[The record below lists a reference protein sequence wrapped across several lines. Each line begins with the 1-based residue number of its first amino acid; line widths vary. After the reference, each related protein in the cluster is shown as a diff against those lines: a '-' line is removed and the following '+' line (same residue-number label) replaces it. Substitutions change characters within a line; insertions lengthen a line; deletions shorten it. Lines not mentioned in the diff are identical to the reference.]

1 MMSPAPIVSAGEAAG
16 YYSNKDNYYFLGQ
29 LESEWLGEGASQ
41 LGLEG
46 TVRSD
51 QLTAVLEGRLPD
63 GSRLGKEI
71 NGNHT
76 HRPGHDLTFSA
87 PKSVSILALIGGDK
101 ALLEAHQ
108 HAVRVAAGYV
118 EKLISAR
125 ETVDGRTS
133 IVHTGKMV
141 AALYTHDTSRNLD
154 PQLHTHM
161 LVANITELNGKWKAL
176 ATDTI
181 HNAGFIETVMKMQ
194 VTLGK
199 LYRKALRERVE
210 ELGHQVEEV
219 GPHGMW
225 EISGVPS
232 EVREEYSSRGR
243 EVRGA
248 VGAEATLKSLDI
260 AAKNTRKAKVDPSRL
275 RLMERWQTQM
285 KEKGWD
291 MKAYQESVV
300 PRTTPGDRPARRAPE
315 PAAPQKTPVGSDV
328 PAASE
333 QAKGKARDEPGP
345 QTRSGPEEKTVSSVT
360 TPPRADV
367 IQRRDGPEAGEG
379 EQRTEPEQR
388 PGKATEEKTADRDG
402 KQPAERAQ
410 PSAQPERADILGE
423 SVPGESPVI
432 TPVAGRDGHV
442 QPGAAAQI
450 PPSGNPGVEKD
461 TGPEKLA
468 ESMPVAGQP
477 VTPPLAVQTTQ
488 DVPAEVTDA
497 VRMAVSQ
504 LSDSKTRFTWG
515 ELLLSTAEFSD
526 KIPPVSELKA
536 ALDEALREGV
546 IVPLDA
552 EKGVFTSRIHLLDEL
567 SIQALSREH
576 LSETRVVSFQ
586 RPAQYAPAAL
596 EVVEKDAL
604 VLMNAPKGV
613 AGIRELTEQLAGIS
627 ASHGR
632 EVQVLASS
640 AERAVSFAKSDT
652 LREHITGRQH
662 VLSGDFQLRPQST
675 LIVEGAERLS
685 LKETLVLLG
694 EARDKSAQLVFLD
707 SAGRQ
712 ANGNA
717 MSVLESA
724 GVVRSRRAEPS
735 PGLEAE
741 VVSIRDKRDRYSAL
755 ADRFAELSAG
765 TEPVTAIVVGQREQK
780 HLTGLIRDA
789 LQNAGQLER
798 DGVTVEARTPVWL
811 DNKTRRM
818 SGSYRAGQVL
828 EDRSERETR
837 HFVIDRVHEDT
848 RVLSLIDGDGV
859 LVRMKIA
866 NLTADWRL
874 YQSEQ
879 LHVAA
884 GDRLIAL
891 AADRDAGLKSKD
903 RLTVTQAGQEGIAV
917 ERDGKVLT
925 LPADRPLYLT
935 HGYVAGP
942 GNRDNDSGVV
952 LAALNSRDITA
963 QTMNSLAQSGH
974 RAEIFTAEPED
985 KAEARLQ
992 RMRTENSPVQLVR
1005 KLSGRDQLDSAL
1017 TTLHGNVKTDV
1028 TVAVERAI
1036 ADQQSVTFNAL
1047 HLAERA
1053 AEFYPDI
1060 AGIDREIS
1068 HMVKNGDLIRVPG
1081 QATPLLVARAT
1092 WEMEKAIISVITEG
1106 KNTQE
1111 PLMDKVDPALLA
1123 GLTSGQKGSALL
1135 VLGSRDQFTGI
1146 QGYAGVGKTT
1156 QVSAVKAAIDTL
1168 PASDRPLLYGLA
1180 PTHQAVKELRDV
1192 GLEAQTLK
1200 SWLVE
1205 HEQMVAAGEKPD
1217 YRNRVF
1223 LIDESS
1229 MLGNQDTAAAYLAIQ
1244 AGGGRGVS
1252 MGDIDQFEAIESG
1265 APFRLAQERSPMDV
1279 AIMKQIVRQ
1288 KEVNL
1293 RDAVHDIID
1302 NRIDAALQRLEKQ
1315 PADNVERQDPSWAV
1329 PASGLVESAD
1339 PVTAIVDDW
1348 ISRTPAARERTLV
1361 IAQLNEDR
1369 ASINNGIYAALE
1381 ARGELG
1387 SEKIRVPVLDKIQH
1401 TRHEFNKLQAWQP
1414 GMVVKRGDVYQDV
1427 VAVDKNGSLISVRN
1441 ESGRLAWYSPRELL
1455 TGDVELFNRSG
1466 RELSAGT
1473 VVRFTAT
1480 DRNRG
1485 QNANQKFTVEQVRP
1499 DGEVVLKGRDG
1510 QKTINPSDIRA
1521 EQHID
1526 YAWAITGYG
1535 SQGAGEDSVIS
1546 LEGTQGGRAY
1556 MATRRAFYISVSR
1569 AKKHVQVYTDG
1580 LEKWVKAVK
1589 TREFD
1594 FKTAH
1599 DALTPETERR
1609 QAKVIWAMGQPVG
1622 KTAIGRAWAKHEAL
1636 GNHSLTARVIPST
1649 KRFPEPALALPLYDN
1664 NGKSAGL
1671 ALVSLV
1677 QGDNGRLMRG
1687 NMRMVATQG
1696 ASGAVVQRSRS
1707 GNTHVISTV
1716 DAALKAVREHPEDGV
1731 VWQTGTEKPSAWMIK
1746 VSRGT
1751 EQAAEEM
1758 RAQAVKTGENDIRLP
1773 PVVAEGTEKAV
1784 PARAVEQAV
1793 EFLTGRQESESA
1805 QAQQQ
1810 RALLRQE
1817 EERRN
1822 AIILPVAEVPDIRIR
1837 AEEDTARPDGV
1848 KPDDSIIGRVAGQE
1862 RESRAGQEQPP
1873 GIPVMQEDKQAGER
1887 AGAERV
1893 AADLAERQREVQL
1906 PREPAERGRDIG
1918 HQEPAH
1924 TRTIQKER

>member
-1 MMSPAPIVSAGEAAG
+1 MMSPAPIVAAGEAAG

-46 TVRSD
+46 PVRSD

-63 GSRLGKEI
+63 GSRLGKQI

-108 HAVRVAAGYV
+108 RAVRVAAGYV

-125 ETVDGRTS
+125 ETVDGKTS

-141 AALYTHDTSRNLD
+141 AALYTHDTTRNLD
-154 PQLHTHM
+154 PGLHTHM
-161 LVANITELNGKWKAL
+161 LVANMTELNGKWKAL

-199 LYRKALRERVE
+199 LYRKALREGVE
-210 ELGHQVEEV
+210 SLGHEVEEV

-225 EISGVPS
+225 EIKAVPK

-243 EVRGA
+243 EIRGA

-285 KEKGWD
+285 KEQGWD

-300 PRTTPGDRPARRAPE
+300 PRTVPGDRPAPV
-315 PAAPQKTPVGSDV
+315 PTDPQKTPFGGDV
-328 PAASE
+328 PAAQE
-333 QAKGKARDEPGP
+333 QAKEKAREEAGP
-345 QTRSGPEEKTVSSVT
+345 QTRSGHEENTISSVT
-360 TPPRADV
+360 TPPRTDV
-367 IQRRDGPEAGEG
+367 IPRRDGPEAGEG

-388 PGKATEEKTADRDG
+388 PGKAAEDKTADRDG
-402 KQPAERAQ
+402 KQPAEREQ
-410 PSAQPERADILGE
+410 PPEQPERADALEGP
-423 SVPGESPVI
+423 VPGEPPVI
-432 TPVAGRDGHV
+432 TPVAGRDGQV
-442 QPGAAAQI
+442 QPETAAQI
-450 PPSGNPGVEKD
+450 PPPGKPGVEKY
-461 TGPEKLA
+461 TGPEKRA
-468 ESMPVAGQP
+468 DSTPMAGQP
-477 VTPPLAVQTTQ
+477 VTPPPVVQTTQ
-488 DVPAEVTDA
+488 DVPPEVTDA

-526 KIPPVSELKA
+526 KIPPISELKT

-596 EVVEKDAL
+596 EAVERDAL

-627 ASHGR
+627 AAHGR

-640 AERAVSFAKSDT
+640 AERAVSLAKSDR
-652 LREHITGRQH
+652 LREHITGRQQ

-724 GVVRSRRAEPS
+724 GVVRSRRTEPA
-735 PGLEAE
+735 PGMEAE
-741 VVSIRDKRDRYSAL
+741 VVSIRDKRERYSAL

-811 DNKTRRM
+811 DSKTRRM

-828 EDRSERETR
+828 EDRTERETR
-837 HFVIDRVHEDT
+837 HYVIDRVHEDT

-866 NLTADWRL
+866 DLTADWRL
-874 YQSEQ
+874 YQREQ
-879 LHVAA
+879 LHIAA

-891 AADRDAGLKSKD
+891 AADRGTGLKSKD
-903 RLTVTQAGQEGIAV
+903 RLTVTQAGQEGITV
-917 ERDGKVLT
+917 ERDGKALT
-925 LPADRPLYLT
+925 LPADSPLYLT

-1017 TTLHGNVKTDV
+1017 TTLHDSVKTDV

-1036 ADQQSVTFNAL
+1036 ADQQSVTFDVL

-1068 HMVKNGDLIRVPG
+1068 QMVKKGDLIRVPG

-1092 WEMEKAIISVITEG
+1092 WEMEKAIIRVITEG
-1106 KNTQE
+1106 KNTRE
-1111 PLMDKVDPALLA
+1111 PLMDSVDPTLLA
-1123 GLTSGQKGSALL
+1123 GLTSGQKESALL

-1168 PASDRPLLYGLA
+1168 PASDRPVLYGLA

-1252 MGDIDQFEAIESG
+1252 MGDTDQFEAIESG

-1279 AIMKQIVRQ
+1279 AIMKQIIRQ

-1315 PADNVERQDPSWAV
+1315 PPDNVERLDPSWIA

-1339 PVTAIVDDW
+1339 PVAAIVDDW
-1348 ISRTPAARERTLV
+1348 ISRTPAARESTLV

-1369 ASINNGIYAALE
+1369 ESINNGIYAALE

-1387 SEKIRVPVLDKIQH
+1387 REKIRVPVLEKIQH

-1414 GMVVKRGDVYQDV
+1414 GMVVKRGDAYQDV
-1427 VAVDKNGSLISVRN
+1427 VAVDKNGSLISVKN

-1455 TGDVELFNRSG
+1455 TGDVELFNRRE

-1510 QKTINPSDIRA
+1510 QKTINPSDVRA
-1521 EQHID
+1521 EQHLD

-1535 SQGAGEDSVIS
+1535 SQGAGEDAVIS
-1546 LEGTQGGRAY
+1546 LEGTKGGRAY

-1580 LEKWVKAVK
+1580 LEKWVAAIK
-1589 TREFD
+1589 RQEFD

-1599 DALTPETERR
+1599 DALTPETERQ

-1636 GNHSLTARVIPST
+1636 GGHSLTARVIPST
-1649 KRFPEPALALPLYDN
+1649 KRFPAPALALPLYDN

-1677 QGDNGRLMRG
+1677 HGDNGRLARG
-1687 NMRMVATQG
+1687 DMRMVATQG
-1696 ASGAVVQRSRS
+1696 ATGAVVQRSHS
-1707 GNTHVISTV
+1707 GNTHVVSTV
-1716 DAALKAVREHPEDGV
+1716 DAALRAVREHPEDGV
-1731 VWQTGTEKPSAWMIK
+1731 VWQTGAEKPSPWMIK
-1746 VSRGT
+1746 LSRGT
-1751 EQAAEEM
+1751 ESAEEQK
-1758 RAQAVKTGENDIRLP
+1758 RALSVLVESEIRVPDLKADTTSEEPEKRAVQQVVRETQDIRD
-1773 PVVAEGTEKAV
+1773 TE
-1784 PARAVEQAV
+1784 
-1793 EFLTGRQESESA
+1793 
-1805 QAQQQ
+1805 
-1810 RALLRQE
+1810 ALMAKR
-1817 EERRN
+1817 
-1822 AIILPVAEVPDIRIR
+1822 VPD
-1837 AEEDTARPDGV
+1837 ADLQGEKPGTLSGV
-1848 KPDDSIIGRVAGQE
+1848 KPDGNILGEIIDERLQRQQERDNVVSRIPAPSDQQMAREAAEHAVSARVANE
-1862 RESRAGQEQPP
+1862 
-1873 GIPVMQEDKQAGER
+1873 I
-1887 AGAERV
+1887 AER
-1893 AADLAERQREVQL
+1893 RQQQEVRI
-1906 PREPAERGRDIG
+1906 PGDTVEKGRTVE

-1924 TRTIQKER
+1924 TRTIQQKER

>member
-16 YYSNKDNYYFLGQ
+16 YYSNSDNYYFLGQ
-29 LESEWLGEGASQ
+29 LESEWLGEGASE

-101 ALLEAHQ
+101 AMLEAHQ
-108 HAVRVAAGYV
+108 RAVRVAAGYV

-125 ETVDGRTS
+125 ETVDGKTS

-141 AALYTHDTSRNLD
+141 AALYTHDTTRNLD
-154 PQLHTHM
+154 PGLHTHM
-161 LVANITELNGKWKAL
+161 LVANMTELNGKWKAL

-199 LYRKALRERVE
+199 LYRKALREDVE
-210 ELGHQVEEV
+210 ILGHEVEEV

-225 EISGVPS
+225 EIKAVPK

-243 EVRGA
+243 EIRGA

-260 AAKNTRKAKVDPSRL
+260 AAKNTRRAKVDPSRL

-300 PRTTPGDRPARRAPE
+300 PRTGVGDSPAMRSPE
-315 PAAPQKTPVGSDV
+315 PVAPQKATSGSDV
-328 PAASE
+328 PARPE
-333 QAKGKARDEPGP
+333 QTEGKARDGA
-345 QTRSGPEEKTVSSVT
+345 TRPAPAGTDEKTASTGAASPRLTVT
-360 TPPRADV
+360 P
-367 IQRRDGPEAGEG
+367 RRDVPEKDEAGE
-379 EQRTEPEQR
+379 RSEPEKRSGQ
-388 PGKATEEKTADRDG
+388 PAEDKTADPDG
-402 KQPAERAQ
+402 KAQTDREAPAL
-410 PSAQPERADILGE
+410 QPERNEAISA
-423 SVPGESPVI
+423 SVPGEPMPQEPVTARSGLTQTEVAEAVPSAVTTAGVRQPASPL
-432 TPVAGRDGHV
+432 P
-442 QPGAAAQI
+442 AQTA
-450 PPSGNPGVEKD
+450 PGV
-461 TGPEKLA
+461 
-468 ESMPVAGQP
+468 
-477 VTPPLAVQTTQ
+477 VTP
-488 DVPAEVTDA
+488 PAEVTDA
-497 VRMAVSQ
+497 VRLAISQ

-515 ELLLSTAEFSD
+515 ELLLSAAEFSD
-526 KIPPVSELKA
+526 KIPQIPALKA
-536 ALDEALREGV
+536 ALDGALREGI

-567 SIQALSREH
+567 SIQALSQEH
-576 LSETRVVSFQ
+576 LGGTHVTSFQ
-586 RPAQYAPAAL
+586 RPQQYAPAAL

-613 AGIRELTEQLAGIS
+613 AGIRELTEQIAGIS
-627 ASHGR
+627 AAHGR
-632 EVQVLASS
+632 EAQVLASS
-640 AERAVSFAKSDT
+640 AERAISLAKSDS
-652 LREHITGRQH
+652 LRELITGRQRI
-662 VLSGDFQLRPQST
+662 LSGEFQLRPQST
-675 LIVEGAERLS
+675 LIIEGAERLG

-694 EARDKSAQLVFLD
+694 EAREKSAQLIFLD

-724 GVVRSRRAEPS
+724 GVSRSRRAEPS

-755 ADRFAELSAG
+755 ADRFAELNAG
-765 TEPVTAIVVGQREQK
+765 PEPVTAIVVGQREQK

-811 DNKTRRM
+811 DSKTRRM

-828 EDRSERETR
+828 EDRTERETR
-837 HFVIDRVHEDT
+837 HYVIDRVHEDT

-859 LVRMKIA
+859 LVRMKMA
-866 NLTADWRL
+866 ELTADWRL
-874 YQSEQ
+874 YEREH
-879 LHVAA
+879 LHIA
-884 GDRLIAL
+884 GGDKLIAL
-891 AADRDAGLKSKD
+891 AADRGAGLKAKD
-903 RLTVTQAGQEGIAV
+903 RLTVTGTGQNGIEV
-917 ERDGKVLT
+917 ERDGKKLT
-925 LPADRPLYLT
+925 LPADRPLYIA

-1005 KLSGRDQLDSAL
+1005 KLSGSDELENAL
-1017 TTLHGNVKTDV
+1017 TTLHRNVKSDV

-1036 ADQQSVTFNAL
+1036 ADQQSVVFDAL

-1060 AGIDREIS
+1060 TGIDREIS
-1068 HMVKNGDLIRVPG
+1068 TMIRKGDLLRVPG

-1092 WEMEKAIISVITEG
+1092 WEMEKAIIGVITEG

-1111 PLMDKVDPALLA
+1111 PLMDRVNPAQLS
-1123 GLTSGQKGSALL
+1123 GLTSGQKESALL

-1168 PASDRPLLYGLA
+1168 PVSDRPVLYGLA

-1205 HEQMVAAGEKPD
+1205 HEQLVAAGEKPD

-1252 MGDIDQFEAIESG
+1252 MGDTDQFEAIESG

-1315 PADNVERQDPSWAV
+1315 PVDKVERQDPSWKV
-1329 PASGLVESAD
+1329 PPSGLVESAD
-1339 PVTAIVDDW
+1339 PVAAIVDDW
-1348 ISRTPAARERTLV
+1348 ISRTPEARARTLV
-1361 IAQLNEDR
+1361 IAQLNKDR
-1369 ASINNGIYAALE
+1369 ETINNGIYAALD

-1387 SEKIRVPVLDKIQH
+1387 QEKIVVPVLEKIQH
-1401 TRHEFNKLQAWQP
+1401 TRHEFNKLKAWQP

-1427 VAVDKNGSLISVRN
+1427 VAVDRNGSLISVKN
-1441 ESGRLAWYSPRELL
+1441 ENGRLAWYSPRELL
-1455 TGDVELFNRSG
+1455 TGDVELFERSE
-1466 RELSAGT
+1466 REISAGT
-1473 VVRFTAT
+1473 VMRFTAT

-1499 DGEVVLKGRDG
+1499 DGEVVLKGKEG
-1510 QKTINPSDIRA
+1510 QKIIKPSDVRA

-1535 SQGAGEDSVIS
+1535 SQGAGEESVIS

-1569 AKKHVQVYTDG
+1569 AKQHVQVYTDG
-1580 LEKWVKAVK
+1580 LAKWVDAIKRPE
-1589 TREFD
+1589 TE

-1599 DALTPETERR
+1599 DALNPETERR
-1609 QAKVIWAMGQPVG
+1609 QAKAIWAMGQPVG

-1636 GNHSLTARVIPST
+1636 GSHSLTARVIPST

-1671 ALVSLV
+1671 ALVSLIN
-1677 QGDNGRLMRG
+1677 GDNGRLARG
-1687 NMRMVATQG
+1687 DMRMVATHG
-1696 ASGAVVQRSRS
+1696 ATGAVLQRSRS
-1707 GNTHVISTV
+1707 GNTVVVSTV

-1731 VWQTGTEKPSAWMIK
+1731 VWRTGTEKPSPWMIK

-1751 EQAAEEM
+1751 EQTAEEI
-1758 RAQAVKTGENDIRLP
+1758 RALAVKTGEDDIRLP
-1773 PVVAEGTEKAV
+1773 PVAEQDAEKAV
-1784 PARAVEQAV
+1784 PARAIEKAV
-1793 EFLTGRQESESA
+1793 ELLSGRLDSENA

-1810 RALLRQE
+1810 RVLMRQE
-1817 EERRN
+1817 DERRDM
-1822 AIILPVAEVPDIRIR
+1822 IILPVTEAPDIRIR
-1837 AEEDTARPDGV
+1837 NEEETVRPEGV
-1848 KPDDSIIGRVAGQE
+1848 KPDDSIIGRVAMQE
-1862 RESRAGQEQPP
+1862 RESRAAQEQPLKMP
-1873 GIPVMQEDKQAGER
+1873 DIPKDKNDGER

-1893 AADLAERQREVQL
+1893 AAEIAESQREVQL
-1906 PREPAERGRDIG
+1906 PREPAERGRTIE
-1918 HQEPAH
+1918 HQEPGH

>member
-1 MMSPAPIVSAGEAAG
+1 MI
-16 YYSNKDNYYFLGQ
+16 Q
-29 LESEWLGEGASQ
+29 
-41 LGLEG
+41 
-46 TVRSD
+46 
-51 QLTAVLEGRLPD
+51 GRD
-63 GSRLGKEI
+63 
-71 NGNHT
+71 
-76 HRPGHDLTFSA
+76 A
-87 PKSVSILALIGGDK
+87 
-101 ALLEAHQ
+101 
-108 HAVRVAAGYV
+108 
-118 EKLISAR
+118 
-125 ETVDGRTS
+125 
-133 IVHTGKMV
+133 
-141 AALYTHDTSRNLD
+141 
-154 PQLHTHM
+154 
-161 LVANITELNGKWKAL
+161 
-176 ATDTI
+176 
-181 HNAGFIETVMKMQ
+181 
-194 VTLGK
+194 
-199 LYRKALRERVE
+199 
-210 ELGHQVEEV
+210 
-219 GPHGMW
+219 
-225 EISGVPS
+225 
-232 EVREEYSSRGR
+232 
-243 EVRGA
+243 
-248 VGAEATLKSLDI
+248 
-260 AAKNTRKAKVDPSRL
+260 
-275 RLMERWQTQM
+275 
-285 KEKGWD
+285 
-291 MKAYQESVV
+291 
-300 PRTTPGDRPARRAPE
+300 
-315 PAAPQKTPVGSDV
+315 
-328 PAASE
+328 
-333 QAKGKARDEPGP
+333 
-345 QTRSGPEEKTVSSVT
+345 
-360 TPPRADV
+360 
-367 IQRRDGPEAGEG
+367 PEAGDG
-379 EQRTEPEQR
+379 GLRQAPEQR
-388 PGKATEEKTADRDG
+388 PGKAADDKTPDRDG
-402 KQPAERAQ
+402 KEPAEREL
-410 PSAQPERADILGE
+410 PVSQPERADALAE
-423 SVPGESPVI
+423 PAPGES
-432 TPVAGRDGHV
+432 
-442 QPGAAAQI
+442 
-450 PPSGNPGVEKD
+450 GVKA
-461 TGPEKLA
+461 PA
-468 ESMPVAGQP
+468 AGQP
-477 VTPPLAVQTTQ
+477 GVALTVQMAP
-488 DVPAEVTDA
+488 VPAEVTDA

-526 KIPPVSELKA
+526 KIPPISELKS
-536 ALDEALREGV
+536 ALDEALREGI

-596 EVVEKDAL
+596 EAVERDAL

-640 AERAVSFAKSDT
+640 AERAVSLAKSDT
-652 LREHITGRQH
+652 LREHITGRQQ
-662 VLSGDFQLRPQST
+662 VLSGDFHLRPQST

-724 GVVRSRRAEPS
+724 GVSRSRRTEPA
-735 PGLEAE
+735 PGMEAE
-741 VVSIRDKRDRYSAL
+741 VVSIRDKRERYSAL

-811 DNKTRRM
+811 DSKTRRM

-828 EDRSERETR
+828 EDRTERETR
-837 HFVIDRVHEDT
+837 HYVIDRVHEDT

-866 NLTADWRL
+866 DLTADWRL
-874 YQSEQ
+874 YQREQ
-879 LHVAA
+879 LHIAA

-891 AADRDAGLKSKD
+891 AADRGTGLKSKD
-903 RLTVTQAGQEGIAV
+903 RLTVTQAGQEGITV

-925 LPADRPLYLT
+925 LPADSPLYLT

-1017 TTLHGNVKTDV
+1017 TTLHDSVKTDV

-1036 ADQQSVTFNAL
+1036 ADQQSVTFDVL

-1053 AEFYPDI
+1053 AEFHPDI

-1068 HMVKNGDLIRVPG
+1068 QMVKNGDLIRVPG

-1092 WEMEKAIISVITEG
+1092 WEMEKAIIRVITEG
-1106 KNTQE
+1106 KNTRE
-1111 PLMDKVDPALLA
+1111 PLMDSVDPALLA
-1123 GLTSGQKGSALL
+1123 GLTSGQKESALL

-1168 PASDRPLLYGLA
+1168 PASDRPVLYGLA

-1252 MGDIDQFEAIESG
+1252 MGDTDQFEAIESG

-1315 PADNVERQDPSWAV
+1315 PADNVERLDPSWKA
-1329 PASGLVESAD
+1329 PASGLVESVD
-1339 PVTAIVDDW
+1339 PVAAIVDDW
-1348 ISRTPAARERTLV
+1348 ISRTPAARARTLV

-1369 ASINNGIYAALE
+1369 ESINNGIYAALE

-1387 SEKIRVPVLDKIQH
+1387 REKIRVPVLEKIQH
-1401 TRHEFNKLQAWQP
+1401 TRHEFNKLRAWQP
-1414 GMVVKRGDVYQDV
+1414 GMVVKRGDAYQDV
-1427 VAVDKNGSLISVRN
+1427 VAVDTNGSLISVRD
-1441 ESGRLAWYSPRELL
+1441 EGGRLAWYSPRELL
-1455 TGDVELFNRSG
+1455 TGDVELFNRRE

-1485 QNANQKFTVEQVRP
+1485 QNANQKYTVEKVRP

-1510 QKTINPSDIRA
+1510 QKTINPADVRA

-1535 SQGAGEDSVIS
+1535 SQGAGEDAVIS
-1546 LEGTQGGRAY
+1546 LEGTKGGRAY

-1580 LEKWVKAVK
+1580 LEKWVAAIK
-1589 TREFD
+1589 RQEFD

-1636 GNHSLTARVIPST
+1636 GGHSLTARVIPST
-1649 KRFPEPALALPLYDN
+1649 KRFPAPALALPLYDN

-1677 QGDNGRLMRG
+1677 HGDNGRLARG
-1687 NMRMVATQG
+1687 DMRMVATKG
-1696 ASGAVVQRSRS
+1696 ATGAVVQRSRS
-1707 GNTHVISTV
+1707 GNTHVVSTV
-1716 DAALKAVREHPEDGV
+1716 DAALRAVREHPEDGV
-1731 VWQTGTEKPSAWMIK
+1731 VWQTGAEKPSPWMIK
-1746 VSRGT
+1746 LSRGT

-1758 RAQAVKTGENDIRLP
+1758 RALAVKAGDGDIRLP
-1773 PVVAEGTEKAV
+1773 PVTEQDADKAV
-1784 PARAVEQAV
+1784 PGRAVAQAV

-1837 AEEDTARPDGV
+1837 AEEETARPDGV

-1873 GIPVMQEDKQAGER
+1873 RIPDMPEDKQAGER
-1887 AGAERV
+1887 ASAERV
-1893 AADLAERQREVQL
+1893 AADLAERQRDVQL
-1906 PREPAERGRDIG
+1906 PREPAERGRDIE

>member
-29 LESEWLGEGASQ
+29 LESEWLGEGAGR

-46 TVRSD
+46 KVRSD

-125 ETVDGRTS
+125 ETVDGKTS

-161 LVANITELNGKWKAL
+161 LVANMTELNGKWKAL

-199 LYRKALRERVE
+199 LYRRALRERVE
-210 ELGHQVEEV
+210 ELGHSVEEV

-300 PRTTPGDRPARRAPE
+300 PRTAPGGSSAHRAPE
-315 PAAPQKTPVGSDV
+315 PSAPQKTMAGSDM
-328 PAASE
+328 PAAPE
-333 QAKGKARDEPGP
+333 QTKGKARDDAPA
-345 QTRSGPEEKTVSSVT
+345 QTRSGAEEKTVSPVT
-360 TPPRADV
+360 PSPRTDV
-367 IQRRDGPEAGEG
+367 IQRRDATVQEEAGA
-379 EQRTEPEQR
+379 RPEPEPR
-388 PGKATEEKTADRDG
+388 GGKEAEQKTADSDG
-402 KQPAERAQ
+402 KTQADRALSDNQPDRDDARPEPVPAEN
-410 PSAQPERADILGE
+410 
-423 SVPGESPVI
+423 PVI
-432 TPVAGRDGHV
+432 TVAGSPDVAREQAEPSEPA
-442 QPGAAAQI
+442 QPGVTEKAGSPVTHAGVAPLSTGSGPAGTPSGSQPGGQTAPAGVASVAAA
-450 PPSGNPGVEKD
+450 
-461 TGPEKLA
+461 
-468 ESMPVAGQP
+468 
-477 VTPPLAVQTTQ
+477 
-488 DVPAEVTDA
+488 PAEVTDA

-526 KIPPVSELKA
+526 KIPPVSEMKA
-536 ALDEALREGV
+536 ALDGALREGV

-596 EVVEKDAL
+596 EGVEKDAL

-640 AERAVSFAKSDT
+640 AERAVSLAKSDT
-652 LREHITGRQH
+652 LREHIMGRQQ

-811 DNKTRRM
+811 DSKTRRM

-828 EDRSERETR
+828 EDRTERETR

-848 RVLSLIDGDGV
+848 RVLSLIDSDGV

-866 NLTADWRL
+866 DLTADWRL
-874 YQSEQ
+874 YQREH
-879 LHVAA
+879 LPVAA

-903 RLTVTQAGQEGIAV
+903 RLTVTQAAQEGITV

-1017 TTLHGNVKTDV
+1017 TTLHDSVKTDV

-1036 ADQQSVTFNAL
+1036 ADQQSVTFDAL

-1060 AGIDREIS
+1060 AGVDREIS
-1068 HMVKNGDLIRVPG
+1068 HMVKKGDLIRVPG

-1092 WEMEKAIISVITEG
+1092 WEMEKAIIRVITEG
-1106 KNTQE
+1106 KNTRE

-1180 PTHQAVKELRDV
+1180 PTHQAVRELRDV

-1252 MGDIDQFEAIESG
+1252 MGDTDQFEAIESG

-1315 PADNVERQDPSWAV
+1315 PADNVERLDPSWKA
-1329 PASGLVESAD
+1329 PASGLAESAD
-1339 PVTAIVDDW
+1339 PVAAIVDDW

-1369 ASINNGIYAALE
+1369 ESINNGIYAALE

-1387 SEKIRVPVLDKIQH
+1387 SEKIRVPVLEKIRH

-1414 GMVVKRGDVYQDV
+1414 GMVVKRGDAYQDV

-1455 TGDVELFNRSG
+1455 TGDVELFNRRE

-1510 QKTINPSDIRA
+1510 QKTINPADVRS

-1535 SQGAGEDSVIS
+1535 SQGAGEDAVIS
-1546 LEGTQGGRAY
+1546 LEGTKGGRAY

-1580 LEKWVKAVK
+1580 LEKWVKAIK
-1589 TREFD
+1589 RQEFD

-1636 GNHSLTARVIPST
+1636 GSHSLTARVIPST
-1649 KRFPEPALALPLYDN
+1649 KRFPEPSLALPLYDN

-1677 QGDNGRLMRG
+1677 NGDNGRLRRG
-1687 NMRMVATQG
+1687 AMRMVATQG

-1707 GNTHVISTV
+1707 GNTRVVSTV

-1731 VWQTGTEKPSAWMIK
+1731 VWQTGAEKPSPWMIK

-1751 EQAAEEM
+1751 ESAEEQK
-1758 RAQAVKTGENDIRLP
+1758 RALSVPGESEIRVPDLKADTTSDEPEKRAVQQVVRETQDIRD
-1773 PVVAEGTEKAV
+1773 TE
-1784 PARAVEQAV
+1784 
-1793 EFLTGRQESESA
+1793 
-1805 QAQQQ
+1805 
-1810 RALLRQE
+1810 ALMAKR
-1817 EERRN
+1817 
-1822 AIILPVAEVPDIRIR
+1822 VPD
-1837 AEEDTARPDGV
+1837 ADLQGEKPGTLSGV
-1848 KPDDSIIGRVAGQE
+1848 KPDGNILGEIIDERLQRQQERDNVVSRIPAPSDLQMAREAAEHAVSARVANE
-1862 RESRAGQEQPP
+1862 
-1873 GIPVMQEDKQAGER
+1873 I
-1887 AGAERV
+1887 
-1893 AADLAERQREVQL
+1893 
-1906 PREPAERGRDIG
+1906 AERGQQQEVRIPGDTVEKG
-1918 HQEPAH
+1918 RTVEHQEPAH
-1924 TRTIQKER
+1924 TRTIQQKER

>member
-1 MMSPAPIVSAGEAAG
+1 MS
-16 YYSNKDNYYFLGQ
+16 
-29 LESEWLGEGASQ
+29 
-41 LGLEG
+41 
-46 TVRSD
+46 
-51 QLTAVLEGRLPD
+51 
-63 GSRLGKEI
+63 
-71 NGNHT
+71 
-76 HRPGHDLTFSA
+76 
-87 PKSVSILALIGGDK
+87 
-101 ALLEAHQ
+101 
-108 HAVRVAAGYV
+108 
-118 EKLISAR
+118 
-125 ETVDGRTS
+125 
-133 IVHTGKMV
+133 
-141 AALYTHDTSRNLD
+141 
-154 PQLHTHM
+154 
-161 LVANITELNGKWKAL
+161 
-176 ATDTI
+176 
-181 HNAGFIETVMKMQ
+181 
-194 VTLGK
+194 
-199 LYRKALRERVE
+199 
-210 ELGHQVEEV
+210 
-219 GPHGMW
+219 
-225 EISGVPS
+225 
-232 EVREEYSSRGR
+232 
-243 EVRGA
+243 
-248 VGAEATLKSLDI
+248 
-260 AAKNTRKAKVDPSRL
+260 
-275 RLMERWQTQM
+275 
-285 KEKGWD
+285 
-291 MKAYQESVV
+291 
-300 PRTTPGDRPARRAPE
+300 
-315 PAAPQKTPVGSDV
+315 
-328 PAASE
+328 
-333 QAKGKARDEPGP
+333 
-345 QTRSGPEEKTVSSVT
+345 
-360 TPPRADV
+360 
-367 IQRRDGPEAGEG
+367 
-379 EQRTEPEQR
+379 
-388 PGKATEEKTADRDG
+388 
-402 KQPAERAQ
+402 
-410 PSAQPERADILGE
+410 QPERADALAE
-423 SVPGESPVI
+423 PAPGES
-432 TPVAGRDGHV
+432 
-442 QPGAAAQI
+442 
-450 PPSGNPGVEKD
+450 GVKA
-461 TGPEKLA
+461 PA
-468 ESMPVAGQP
+468 AGQP
-477 VTPPLAVQTTQ
+477 GVALTVQMAP
-488 DVPAEVTDA
+488 VPAEVTDA

-526 KIPPVSELKA
+526 KIPPISELKS
-536 ALDEALREGV
+536 ALDEALREGI

-596 EVVEKDAL
+596 EAVERDAL

-640 AERAVSFAKSDT
+640 AERAVSLAKSDT
-652 LREHITGRQH
+652 LREHITGRQQ
-662 VLSGDFQLRPQST
+662 VLSGDFHLRPQST

-724 GVVRSRRAEPS
+724 GVSRSRRTEPA
-735 PGLEAE
+735 PGMEAE
-741 VVSIRDKRDRYSAL
+741 VVSIRDKRERYSAL

-811 DNKTRRM
+811 DSKTRRM

-828 EDRSERETR
+828 EDRTERETR
-837 HFVIDRVHEDT
+837 HYVIDRVHEDT

-866 NLTADWRL
+866 DLTADWRL
-874 YQSEQ
+874 YQREQ
-879 LHVAA
+879 LHIAA

-891 AADRDAGLKSKD
+891 AADRGTGLKSKD
-903 RLTVTQAGQEGIAV
+903 RLTVTQAGQEGITV

-925 LPADRPLYLT
+925 LPADSPLYLT

-1017 TTLHGNVKTDV
+1017 TTLHDSVKTDV

-1036 ADQQSVTFNAL
+1036 ADQQSVTFDVL

-1053 AEFYPDI
+1053 AEFHPDI

-1068 HMVKNGDLIRVPG
+1068 QMVKNGDLIRVPG

-1092 WEMEKAIISVITEG
+1092 WEMEKAIIRVITEG
-1106 KNTQE
+1106 KNTRE
-1111 PLMDKVDPALLA
+1111 PLMDSVDPALLA
-1123 GLTSGQKGSALL
+1123 GLTSGQKESALL

-1168 PASDRPLLYGLA
+1168 PASDRPVLYGLA

-1252 MGDIDQFEAIESG
+1252 MGDTDQFEAIESG

-1315 PADNVERQDPSWAV
+1315 PADNVERLDPSWKA
-1329 PASGLVESAD
+1329 PASGLVESVD
-1339 PVTAIVDDW
+1339 PVAAIVDDW
-1348 ISRTPAARERTLV
+1348 ISRTPAARARTLV

-1369 ASINNGIYAALE
+1369 ESINNGIYAALE

-1387 SEKIRVPVLDKIQH
+1387 REKIRVPVLEKIQH
-1401 TRHEFNKLQAWQP
+1401 TRHEFNKLRAWQP
-1414 GMVVKRGDVYQDV
+1414 GMVVKRGDAYQDV
-1427 VAVDKNGSLISVRN
+1427 VAVDTNGSLISVRD
-1441 ESGRLAWYSPRELL
+1441 EGGRLAWYSPRELL
-1455 TGDVELFNRSG
+1455 TGDVELFNRRE

-1485 QNANQKFTVEQVRP
+1485 QNANQKYTVEKVRP

-1510 QKTINPSDIRA
+1510 QKTINPADVRA

-1535 SQGAGEDSVIS
+1535 SQGAGEDAVIS
-1546 LEGTQGGRAY
+1546 LEGTKGGRAY

-1580 LEKWVKAVK
+1580 LEKWVAAIK
-1589 TREFD
+1589 RQEFD

-1636 GNHSLTARVIPST
+1636 GGHSLTARVIPST
-1649 KRFPEPALALPLYDN
+1649 KRFPAPALALPLYDN

-1677 QGDNGRLMRG
+1677 HGDNGRLARG
-1687 NMRMVATQG
+1687 DMRMVATKG
-1696 ASGAVVQRSRS
+1696 ATGAVVQRSRS
-1707 GNTHVISTV
+1707 GNTHVVSTV
-1716 DAALKAVREHPEDGV
+1716 DAALRAVREHPEDGV
-1731 VWQTGTEKPSAWMIK
+1731 VWQTGAEKPSPWMIK
-1746 VSRGT
+1746 LSRGT

-1758 RAQAVKTGENDIRLP
+1758 RALAVKAGDGDIRLP
-1773 PVVAEGTEKAV
+1773 PVTEQDADKAV
-1784 PARAVEQAV
+1784 PGRAVAQAV

-1837 AEEDTARPDGV
+1837 AEEETARPDGV

-1873 GIPVMQEDKQAGER
+1873 RIPDMPEDKQAGER
-1887 AGAERV
+1887 ASAERV
-1893 AADLAERQREVQL
+1893 AADLAERQRDVQL
-1906 PREPAERGRDIG
+1906 PREPAERGRDIE